1 MKLHKGKSKRTLIFT
16 GITAGA
22 MAVLIVLNLILS
34 HVGLFKAFYIDL
46 TPEELY
52 TATDMLIDELEFV
65 DELGKTDGDKKVK
78 ITFCTDPDHLTSSVI
93 TRYTY
98 FLALKLQNKFKNL
111 EVETVNVANNPM
123 ALAQYKTTSLTELN
137 ASNIIV
143 SYGDRYRIA
152 GAMNFWTTNYFS
164 YDGEYK
170 IANLIRSVTAIN
182 QPKAYFVTDCGAE
195 YYDIENPT
203 SDMSLDYAYFYDI
216 LVQSGLDVK
225 TLSLYAEGEDK
236 IPEDCAMLIILNPK
250 SDFLADESQFNNIN
264 YISPLE
270 KVDRFLMDNQGAV
283 IATRDYNKDLELY
296 NYDDFL
302 HEWGFE
308 FGESLVKDN
317 ENSTLDQNGEKDPT
331 RVEIRYETEEDS
343 YANAIYG
350 DFANLISA
358 PATVVPNS
366 GYIKCSFGNFVQKN
380 ESGSMIVTRNYE
392 PFFTTYD
399 TASAYKFSADT
410 GNYIDSTV
418 LDTSGEI
425 DLAALSIRQNFNTV
439 SSEYTYSYL
448 FCSASAGLFKS
459 DVLGQ
464 SSYANYEVTAALVDN
479 ISRID
484 DYASHHL
491 GSSSMNSHRFG
502 GKQIQNATLSEE
514 DEMIYKQDGS
524 GKPVLKK
531 INRGLGT
538 TGKVIFTS
546 LVATV
551 PLAVLAVGVI
561 IVIKRKFL

>member
-22 MAVLIVLNLILS
+22 MAVLLVLNLILS

-46 TPEELY
+46 TPEELD

-225 TLSLYAEGEDK
+225 TLSLLVQTCLQLSLQ
-236 IPEDCAMLIILNPK
+236 IH
-250 SDFLADESQFNNIN
+250 S
-264 YISPLE
+264 E
-270 KVDRFLMDNQGAV
+270 K
-283 IATRDYNKDLELY
+283 
-296 NYDDFL
+296 
-302 HEWGFE
+302 
-308 FGESLVKDN
+308 
-317 ENSTLDQNGEKDPT
+317 
-331 RVEIRYETEEDS
+331 
-343 YANAIYG
+343 
-350 DFANLISA
+350 
-358 PATVVPNS
+358 PAARHAL
-366 GYIKCSFGNFVQKN
+366 
-380 ESGSMIVTRNYE
+380 RN
-392 PFFTTYD
+392 
-399 TASAYKFSADT
+399 
-410 GNYIDSTV
+410 
-418 LDTSGEI
+418 
-425 DLAALSIRQNFNTV
+425 
-439 SSEYTYSYL
+439 
-448 FCSASAGLFKS
+448 C
-459 DVLGQ
+459 
-464 SSYANYEVTAALVDN
+464 
-479 ISRID
+479 RI
-484 DYASHHL
+484 
-491 GSSSMNSHRFG
+491 
-502 GKQIQNATLSEE
+502 
-514 DEMIYKQDGS
+514 
-524 GKPVLKK
+524 
-531 INRGLGT
+531 
-538 TGKVIFTS
+538 
-546 LVATV
+546 
-551 PLAVLAVGVI
+551 
-561 IVIKRKFL
+561 